1 MLSPQRS
8 RALGWG
14 LRRNKRHPGMP
25 SAGKTS
31 SLVTARIRACRLAG
45 RAIVAGMVAG
55 IVAMGLFAG
64 GARAQSPVTAAQAE
78 EPGAS
83 SAIRVEGNRRIEAS
97 SIRTYF
103 HAAPGGQLDDA
114 DLDTGLKALY
124 ATGLFADVRITRSPD
139 GPIVTV
145 AENPTL
151 ERVAFEGNRKLKDD
165 QFKTEIQSKSG
176 GPLWRPIVQ
185 ADVARMVEIYHRRGY
200 FQARVEPKIIE
211 REKQLADLVF
221 EVDEGAKT
229 GVKKIQFVGNHA
241 YSSDQLKGAI
251 TTGETNLLSFFL
263 NNDIYD
269 PDRIEVD
276 RDHLR
281 RFYLKHGYADVRIVA
296 AAAQYDPGLKGI
308 AVTFTVEEGSQY
320 RIGAVELKSSLR
332 DLDPAIL
339 QARLRPQAGD
349 VYDADAVQQT
359 VEALTLEA
367 ARHGHPFVE
376 VQPSDDRDPSGHIVR
391 LVYMVEPGQRR
402 YIERIAIHGNSKT
415 HDSVIRRE
423 FDIAE
428 GDAYNRALIERAER
442 RLKKLGFFKTVKI
455 TNAPGSAADR
465 IVVNVEVEEQP
476 TGDFS
481 VMAGYSTT
489 DGVIGE
495 VSIGERNLLGRGDA
509 VGASVTFGQYTKGFN
524 LSFTEPH
531 VADTGLTVGADL
543 YGKQSIASSYQS
555 YGSTTYGTT
564 FRLGT
569 ALTDDL
575 GVQWRYSLYNQS
587 TSLSPALMDC
597 SPSNPP
603 PGCYAN
609 GEASLPVKQAALAG
623 PAWVSAV
630 GSTVNYNTL
639 DNNRS
644 PTSGINSALN
654 QDLAGLGGDVNFLRT
669 TEDFRAYN
677 PIAGDVVGMVRGQG
691 GYITPWGGQQL
702 PLANGFFGGPQLV
715 RGFAPNG
722 FGPRDLTPGTTMD
735 NVGGR
740 QYWATSAEL
749 QAPVPLLPASSG
761 LKVGVFADAGSVW
774 GYRGGSTVGAGPAL
788 SQSLQQS
795 VQVADSHAVRSS
807 LGAGLIWDSPFGPLR
822 ADYAIPVSKT
832 SYDVTQRFRFSAGG
846 F

>member
-1 MLSPQRS
+1 M
-8 RALGWG
+8 
-14 LRRNKRHPGMP
+14 
-25 SAGKTS
+25 
-31 SLVTARIRACRLAG
+31 TARPRAYRLAG
-45 RAIVAGMVAG
+45 RALVAGLMA
-55 IVAMGLFAG
+55 IGLFAG
-64 GARAQSPVTAAQAE
+64 DARAQSPGAAAQAE
-78 EPGAS
+78 TAAS
-83 SAIRVEGNRRIEAS
+83 SAIRVEGNRRIESS

-103 HAAPGGQLDDA
+103 HAARGGQFEDA
-114 DLDTGLKALY
+114 DLDAALKALY
-124 ATGLFADVRITRSPD
+124 ATGLFADVHITRSPA

-145 AENPTL
+145 VENPTL
-151 ERVAFEGNRKLKDD
+151 GRVAFEGNRKVKEE
-165 QFKTEIQSKSG
+165 QFKTEVQSKSG

-185 ADVARMVEIYHRRGY
+185 ADVTRMVEIYHRHGY
-200 FQARVEPKIIE
+200 FQARVKPKIIA
-211 REKQLADLVF
+211 RDKQLADLVF

-241 YSSDQLKGAI
+241 YSSDQLKAAI

-296 AAAQYDPGLKGI
+296 AAAQYDPGLDGI

-339 QARLRPQAGD
+339 RARLRPQVGD
-349 VYDADAVQQT
+349 VFDAEAVQQT

-367 ARHGHPFVE
+367 ARHGHPFVA
-376 VQPSDDRDPSGHIVR
+376 VQPSDDRDSSGHIVR
-391 LVYMVEPGQRR
+391 LVYMVDQGPRR

-415 HDSVIRRE
+415 QDSVIRRE

-428 GDAYNRALIERAER
+428 GDAYNRSLLERAER
-442 RLKKLGFFKTVKI
+442 RLKNLRFFKTVKI
-455 TNAPGSAADR
+455 TEAPGSAADR
-465 IVVNVEVEEQP
+465 IVVNVEVEEQA

-495 VSIGERNLLGRGDA
+495 VSISERNLLGHGDA

-524 LSFTEPH
+524 LSFTEPR
-531 VADTGLTVGADL
+531 VAGTGLTVGADL
-543 YGKQSIASSYQS
+543 YAKQTLASSYQS

-569 ALTDDL
+569 PLTDDL

-644 PTSGINSALN
+644 PTTGINSALN
-654 QDLAGLGGDVNFLRT
+654 QDLAGLGGDVKFLRT

-749 QAPVPLLPASSG
+749 QAPVPIVPAGSG

-774 GYRGGSTVGAGPAL
+774 GYRGGSTVAAGPAL

-795 VQVADSHAVRSS
+795 VQVADSHVVRSS
-807 LGAGLIWDSPFGPLR
+807 LGAGLIWDSPFGPIR
-822 ADYAIPVSKT
+822 ADYAIPVSKA
-832 SYDVTQRFRFSAGG
+832 SYDLTQRFSFRAGG

>member
-1 MLSPQRS
+1 M
-8 RALGWG
+8 AI
-14 LRRNKRHPGMP
+14 
-25 SAGKTS
+25 
-31 SLVTARIRACRLAG
+31 SLL
-45 RAIVAGMVAG
+45 
-55 IVAMGLFAG
+55 AG
-64 GARAQSPVTAAQAE
+64 GARAQAPAVAAQAE
-78 EPGAS
+78 AS
-83 SAIRVEGNRRIEAS
+83 APSAIRVEGNRRIESS
-97 SIRTYF
+97 SIQTYF
-103 HAAPGGQLDDA
+103 HATRGGQLEEA
-114 DLDTGLKALY
+114 DLDAALKALY
-124 ATGLFADVRITRSPD
+124 ATGLFADVRITRSPA
-139 GPIVTV
+139 GPVVTV
-145 AENPTL
+145 VENPTL
-151 ERVAFEGNRKLKDD
+151 GRVAFEGNKKLKDE

-185 ADVARMVEIYHRRGY
+185 ADVARMVELYRRHGY
-200 FQARVEPKIIE
+200 FQARVEPKIIT
-211 REKQLADLVF
+211 REQQLADLVF
-221 EVDEGAKT
+221 EVDEGGKT

-241 YSSDQLKGAI
+241 YSSNQLKAAI

-320 RIGAVELKSSLR
+320 RIGAVELKSGLR

-339 QARLRPQAGD
+339 RARLRPQVGD

-367 ARHGHPFVE
+367 ARRGHPFVD

-391 LVYMVEPGQRR
+391 LVYMVDQGRRR
-402 YIERIAIHGNSKT
+402 YIERIAIHGNNKT

-442 RLKKLGFFKTVKI
+442 RLKNLGFFKTVKI
-455 TNAPGSAADR
+455 TDAPGSAADR
-465 IVVNVEVEEQP
+465 IVINVQVEEQP

-509 VGASVTFGQYTKGFN
+509 VGASVTFGQYTKSFN
-524 LSFTEPH
+524 LAFSEPH
-531 VADTGLTVGADL
+531 VYGTGLTVGADL

-575 GVQWRYSLYNQS
+575 STQWRYSIYNQS

-597 SPSNPP
+597 SPNNPP

-609 GEASLPVKQAALAG
+609 GEASVPVKQAVLAG

-630 GSTVNYNTL
+630 GSTINYNTL
-639 DNNRS
+639 DSNRS
-644 PTSGINSALN
+644 PTTGVSSALN
-654 QDLAGLGGDVNFLRT
+654 QDLAGLGGDVKFLRT

-702 PLANGFFGGPQLV
+702 RLANGFFGGPQLV

-749 QAPVPLLPASSG
+749 QAPVPLVPAGSG

-774 GYRGGSTVGAGPAL
+774 GYRGGSTVSAGPAL

-795 VQVADSHAVRSS
+795 VQVADSHVVRSA

-822 ADYAIPVSKT
+822 ADYAIPVSKA

>member
-1 MLSPQRS
+1 MTS
-8 RALGWG
+8 R
-14 LRRNKRHPGMP
+14 R
-25 SAGKTS
+25 
-31 SLVTARIRACRLAG
+31 RACGMAAVVLAAGLLAG
-45 RAIVAGMVAG
+45 AAQLP
-55 IVAMGLFAG
+55 AM
-64 GARAQSPVTAAQAE
+64 AQSPAPAQA
-78 EPGAS
+78 AS
-83 SAIRVEGNRRIEAS
+83 ATEASIRVEGNQRIEAS

-103 HAAPGGQLDDA
+103 HAARGGQLDDA
-114 DLDTGLKALY
+114 DLDAALKALY
-124 ATGLFADVRITRSPD
+124 ATHLFADVRIKRSGD
-139 GPIVTV
+139 QLTV
-145 AENPTL
+145 AVVENPTL
-151 ERVAFEGNRKLKDD
+151 GRVAFEGNKKLKEE
-165 QFKTEIQSKSG
+165 QFKPEIQSKSG

-185 ADVARMVEIYHRRGY
+185 ADVTRMVELYHRRGY
-200 FQARVEPKIIE
+200 FQARVEPKIIA
-211 REKQLADLVF
+211 REKQQADLVF

-241 YSSDQLKGAI
+241 YSSDQLKATI
-251 TTGETNLLSFFL
+251 TTGQTNLLSFL
-263 NNDIYD
+263 LDNDIYD

-281 RFYLKHGYADVRIVA
+281 RFYLKHGYADIRIMS
-296 AAAQYDPGLKGI
+296 AAAQYDPSLKGI
-308 AVTFTVEEGSQY
+308 AITFTLEEGSQY
-320 RIGAVELKSSLR
+320 RIGAVDLKSSLR

-339 QARLRPQAGD
+339 RARLRPQVGD
-349 VYDADAVQQT
+349 VYDAEAVQQT
-359 VEALTLEA
+359 VEALSLEA
-367 ARHGHPFVE
+367 ARHGYPFVA
-376 VQPSDDRDPSGHIVR
+376 VQPSDDRDPSSHIVR
-391 LVYMVEPGQRR
+391 LIYMVEQGQRR
-402 YIERIAIHGNSKT
+402 YVERIAIHGNSKT

-428 GDAYNRALIERAER
+428 GDAFNRALIERAER
-442 RLKKLGFFKTVKI
+442 RLKNLGFFKTVKI
-455 TNAPGSAADR
+455 TEGPGSAADR
-465 IVVNVEVEEQP
+465 ITINVEVEEQP

-481 VMAGYSTT
+481 VMVGYSMT
-489 DGVIGE
+489 DGLIGE
-495 VSIGERNLLGRGDA
+495 VSIGERNLMGRGDA
-509 VGASVTFGQYTKGFN
+509 LGASVTYGQYTKGFN
-524 LSFTEPH
+524 LAFSEPH
-531 VADTGLTVGADL
+531 VNGTGLTVGADI
-543 YGKQSIASSYQS
+543 YAKQSLASSYQS
-555 YGSTTYGTT
+555 YGSTTYGST

-575 GVQWRYSLYNQS
+575 GVQWRYSIYNQS

-597 SPSNPP
+597 SPGNPP

-609 GEASLPVKQAALAG
+609 GEASLPVKQAVLEG

-639 DNNRS
+639 DSNRT
-644 PTSGINSALN
+644 PTTGVSSALN
-654 QDLAGLGGDVNFLRT
+654 QDLAGLGGDVKFLRT

-702 PLANGFFGGPQLV
+702 RLANGFFGGPQLV

-722 FGPRDLTPGTTMD
+722 IGPRDLTPGTTMD

-749 QAPVPLLPASSG
+749 QAPVPLVPAGSG

-774 GYRGGSTVGAGPAL
+774 GYRGGSTLGSGPAL

-795 VQVADSHAVRSS
+795 VQVADSKVMRSS
-807 LGAGLIWDSPFGPLR
+807 LGAGLIWDSPFGPIR
-822 ADYAIPVSKT
+822 ADYAVPVSKA